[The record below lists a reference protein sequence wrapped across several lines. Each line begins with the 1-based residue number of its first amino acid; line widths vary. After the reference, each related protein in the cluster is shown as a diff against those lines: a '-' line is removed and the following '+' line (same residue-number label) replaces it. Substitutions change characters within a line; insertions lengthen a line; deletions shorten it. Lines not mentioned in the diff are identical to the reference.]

1 MNNHF
6 GDNDY
11 VNIDETGEPKPKK
24 APKRG
29 GELKAII
36 ITLLVALGLFYIQLP
51 AINLKSQ
58 GFYSYICIVLIVY
71 TVARLPAV
79 LRKTDFDFRN
89 VGRRNLKPLVTVF
102 YPAVVMLGLVGLC
115 MIGALVSSP
124 IIRAGA
130 YRELI
135 TVEPGS
141 FTEDVAA
148 VTFDQVPML
157 DKASAQV
164 LGNRKLGELSDL
176 VSQFEVAGNYNQINY
191 KARPVRVTPLEYGD
205 FYKWIGNRKEGLPA
219 YIIVDMLSQ
228 EVTVQRMQSG
238 MKYSMSEPFFRNTY
252 RTLRFRYPTYMFS
265 TPVFEID
272 DAGIP
277 YWVCPRVTNTIGLF
291 GGRDVIGTVLMNAQT
306 GEMQYIA
313 IEDVPQ
319 WVDAVYNADLIIE
332 QYDYYGRYRNGFWN
346 SIFGQ
351 KGMTMTT
358 AGYNYLALNDD
369 VYVYTGITS
378 VGGDES
384 NIGFILTNQRTKAT
398 HFYAIPGAEEYSAM
412 SSAEG
417 VVQHL
422 AYQATFPLLLNVYN
436 QPTYFMALKDNAELV
451 KMYAMVNVSSYQIVA
466 TGTSIAECQRAY
478 IQLIQNNGIVD
489 PGDSEGTIQGIIEE
503 IRTAVIDG
511 NSIYYIKLQG
521 EAGYFSMSAITD
533 STVVVL
539 SVGDE
544 VEIGYTFKQEGI
556 TPAVSI
562 KLK

>member
-1 MNNHF
+1 MS
-6 GDNDY
+6 
-11 VNIDETGEPKPKK
+11 TKPASQSRKK
-24 APKRG
+24 VPRRG
-29 GELKAII
+29 GELRAII
-36 ITLLVALGLFYIQLP
+36 ITILVALGLFYVQLP

-79 LRKTDFDFRN
+79 IRKTNFDFSN
-89 VGRRNLKPLVTVF
+89 VGRRNLKPLITVF
-102 YPAVVMLGLVGLC
+102 YPAVVMLGLVVLC
-115 MIGALVSSP
+115 MIGALLSSP
-124 IIRAGA
+124 IIRASA

-164 LGNRKLGELSDL
+164 LGDRKLGELSDL

-219 YIIVDMLSQ
+219 YIVVDMLSQ
-228 EVTVQRMQSG
+228 EVTVQRMQTG

-252 RTLRFRYPTYMFS
+252 RTLRFRYPTYMFD

-272 DAGIP
+272 DSGIP
-277 YWVCPRVTNTIGLF
+277 YWICPRVTNTIGLF
-291 GGRDVIGTVLMNAQT
+291 GGRDVIGVVLMNAQT
-306 GEMQYIA
+306 GELQYVDVG
-313 IEDVPQ
+313 DVPQ
-319 WVDAVYNADLIIE
+319 WVDAVYNANLIVE
-332 QYDYYGRYRNGFWN
+332 QYDYYGQYRNGFWN

-358 AGYNYLALNDD
+358 AGYNYLALDDD

-378 VGGDES
+378 VGGDQS

-398 HFYAIPGAEEYSAM
+398 KFYSIPGAEEYSAM

-466 TGTSIAECQRAY
+466 TGSSIAECQRVY
-478 IQLIQNNGIVD
+478 IQLIQSNGIID
-489 PGDSEGTIQGIIEE
+489 STNSEGTVTGVIED
-503 IRTAVIDG
+503 IRSAVIDG
-511 NSIYYIKLQG
+511 DSMYYIKLAG
-521 EAGYFSMSAITD
+521 EDGFFSMSATTD
-533 STVVVL
+533 NTVAIL
-539 SVGDE
+539 SIGDE
-544 VEIGYTFKQEGI
+544 VEIAYAMRQEGI
-556 TPAVSI
+556 SPALSI